1 MYNDAID
8 LRDFYA
14 SSLGA
19 MVRRILRARLRE
31 TWPDLFAKAVANG
44 IALHGKQGSLPFAV
58 HGNGK
63 TYGEIYEIDAAMLA
77 ALDHFEGHPQWYV
90 REMILVEL
98 CDGRRVHAWIYL
110 NQDAYL
116 YPKVPDGEWKLL

>member
-1 MYNDAID
+1 MSHKVFVYGTLKSDHCNNSI
-8 LRDFYA
+8 
-14 SSLGA
+14 LGEF
-19 MVRRILRARLRE
+19 RSKGI
-31 TWPDLFAKAVANG
+31 KAVANG